1 MAVVA
6 FDRAFWRQQQLVAG
20 VDEAGRGCLA
30 GPVVVAAV
38 VLSPNNRRLAAKV
51 DDSKLLSAPVREQL
65 YEEIVASAIEWKVAI
80 ADVELIEQRNI
91 LGATL
96 DAMRR
101 AVESLSA
108 HIVHVLIDGPK
119 VPLLSLPA
127 TALVGGDRRSASIAA
142 ASIVAKVTRDRMMN
156 LLAEQYPQYGFERH
170 KGYPTKEHYRALDQW
185 GPTPEHRSTFL
196 RKWNQ
201 RTEQLHL
208 L

>member
-6 FDRAFWRQQQLVAG
+6 IERAFWRQQQLVAG

-65 YEEIVASAIEWKVAI
+65 YEEIVTSAIEWKVAI
-80 ADVELIEQRNI
+80 ADVGLIEKRNI

-108 HIVHVLIDGPK
+108 HVVHVLIDGPK

>member
-1 MAVVA
+1 
-6 FDRAFWRQQQLVAG
+6 
-20 VDEAGRGCLA
+20 
-30 GPVVVAAV
+30 
-38 VLSPNNRRLAAKV
+38 
-51 DDSKLLSAPVREQL
+51 VREQL

-80 ADVELIEQRNI
+80 ADVRLIEQRNI

-96 DAMRR
+96 DAMQR

-108 HIVHVLIDGPK
+108 HVVHVLIDGPK